1 MIVIDI
7 LHVQVLSAV
16 ESVMQNFVI
25 LAVLCTLAVSA
36 FPAPQMTD
44 AQLERILSDRNTMQR
59 HLRCALQEGPCDPVG
74 RRLRTLAP
82 LVLRGACPQCSPQ
95 ETRHIRRTLAFIQ
108 RNYPW
113 EWAKIISYLLVLC
126 GCVCACVAQAQTQR
140 PPVSDT
146 ALEDALNDK
155 RFIQRQ
161 LKCALGEAP
170 CDPIGKRLKTLA
182 PLVLR
187 GACPQC
193 SPQETKQIQ
202 RTLSYVQR
210 NYPQQWAKIVRQ
222 YAG

>member
-1 MIVIDI
+1 MQVFGSLAIVAVWCITA
-7 LHVQVLSAV
+7 LSA
-16 ESVMQNFVI
+16 
-25 LAVLCTLAVSA
+25 L
-36 FPAPQMTD
+36 QMSD
-44 AQLERILSDRNTMQR
+44 VQLERTLADRGTMQR
-59 HLRCALQEGPCDPVG
+59 HIRCALGEGPCDPVG
-74 RRLRTLAP
+74 VRLRTLAP
-82 LVLRGACPQCSPQ
+82 LVLRGSCPQCSAQ
-95 ETRHIRRTLAFIQ
+95 ETHQIRRTLAFVQ

-113 EWAKIISYLLVLC
+113 EWAKITFYVLVLC
-126 GCVCACVAQAQTQR
+126 TLAATTYAADTR
-140 PPVSDT
+140 PAVSDT

-193 SPQETKQIQ
+193 STQETQQIQ

-210 NYPQQWAKIVRQ
+210 NYPQQWAKLVRQ
-222 YAG
+222 YSG